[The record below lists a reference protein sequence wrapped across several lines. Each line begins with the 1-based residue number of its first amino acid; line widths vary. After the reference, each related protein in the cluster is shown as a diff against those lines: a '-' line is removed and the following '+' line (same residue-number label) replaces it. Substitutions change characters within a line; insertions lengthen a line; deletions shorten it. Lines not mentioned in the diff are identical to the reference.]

1 MNSKLRL
8 MLLMWLVLIGTAHA
22 DTLDQIKKD
31 GVLVVGVRNGMRPF
45 GFIDKAKMELVG
57 YDVDFARAIAGKLGV
72 KLQLKSSDAKSPDAP
87 LIPLLLERKV
97 DLIAGAM
104 TKSAERMKQIDFSLT
119 YYVTGQTFLV
129 KKGTVKA
136 VSDLAGKTIGT
147 TRKSTAIDN
156 LKNVLPGIT
165 IVRFSY
171 YREAFTA
178 LKMGGISAVCTDAT
192 ILEGLL
198 AADPQKAAY
207 EILDARISSESY
219 GLGVRKGEQTR
230 KCVAVLEAH
239 AAAGADVEHPRRL
252 PLQRGL
258 VPVDRILW
266 VVREAVGWC
275 VCPAAGQLQL
285 VRSAARST
293 DFREQGLETSGMG
306 LFGLGQGLEPVRD
319 LGEAFVARVLGHARV
334 HIGVLVRFARH
345 RRLEIG
351 VGVADR

>member
-1 MNSKLRL
+1 VIHSTIAIDLGENMNSKLRL

-165 IVRFSY
+165 IVRFSN

-219 GLGVRKGEQTR
+219 GLGVRKGDR
-230 KCVAVLEAH
+230 KLL
-239 AAAGADVEHPRRL
+239 DF
-252 PLQRGL
+252 
-258 VPVDRILW
+258 VDRTLL
-266 VVREAVGWC
+266 E
-275 VCPAAGQLQL
+275 L
-285 VRSAARST
+285 
-293 DFREQGLETSGMG
+293 EQS
-306 LFGLGQGLEPVRD
+306 
-319 LGEAFVARVLGHARV
+319 GEAAKIYDKWFGKDSEFYTKRAFT
-334 HIGVLVRFARH
+334 IT
-345 RRLEIG
+345 
-351 VGVADR
+351 ADK